1 MNIILAAS
9 WCVGIAGIVL
19 GLAALAVFGKPLP
32 ALRVMLELL
41 TAAGLLRLSVD
52 ASWAAIA
59 AAAALIALR
68 KTLTHSL
75 IADLTAAPWRARHT
89 TS

>member
-1 MNIILAAS
+1 MSIVLAAS
-9 WCVGIAGIVL
+9 WCVAVAGIVL
-19 GLAALAVFGKPLP
+19 GGATLAVFGKPLP

-41 TAAGLLRLSVD
+41 TAAGLLRLSAD

-75 IADLTAAPWRARHT
+75 IADFTASSWRARHT